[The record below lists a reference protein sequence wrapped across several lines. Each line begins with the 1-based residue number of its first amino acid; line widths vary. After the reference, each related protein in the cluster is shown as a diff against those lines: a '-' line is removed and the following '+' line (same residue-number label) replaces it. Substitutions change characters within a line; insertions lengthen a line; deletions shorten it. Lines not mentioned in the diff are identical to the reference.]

1 MYDFII
7 VGARCAGASLAIF
20 LGRLGYSILLIDKY
34 SSPGPTTSTHIIGEV
49 DIYERLGINLKMESV
64 GAPSL
69 TRVKVDLESNVF
81 ESDMFVTTRALG
93 MRREYL
99 DRFLLEEV
107 KKISTIDVLLESRV
121 IGLVKKDNKVI
132 GIRCKGTNG
141 AINNKYAKVTVGA
154 DGRNSTVAKNVNALA
169 TKKTSDKHLS
179 VYYSYIENIQPLP
192 IPTLEW
198 YWNKNNVVIC
208 NPIDKDLHCI
218 AIMASSEEK
227 DSLKLSKPEN
237 FINYLLQ
244 IKTLAPRIK
253 KPIIHGRIKGI
264 DHLTSHINHPFGD
277 GWVLA
282 GDASAHLHPISG
294 VGIDNAICTAEELSI
309 QLHDYMQGHKD
320 WTEAMRVYTQ
330 YRDERIDPQYE
341 ASLRTLSLAA
351 KQVSIENIE
360 YLKMFCTFPS
370 YLKKVAMESQQ
381 IINFINGGK

>member
-20 LGRLGYSILLIDKY
+20 LGRLGYSILLTDKY

-49 DIYERLGINLKMESV
+49 DIYERLGINKKMESV
-64 GAPSL
+64 GAPPL
-69 TRVKVDLESNVF
+69 TRVKVDLEGNVF
-81 ESDMFVTTRALG
+81 ESDMFVTKRALG
-93 MRREYL
+93 LRREYL
-99 DRFLLEEV
+99 DHFLLEEA
-107 KKISTIDVLLESRV
+107 KQISTIDVLLESRV
-121 IGLVKKDNKVI
+121 LDLLKRDNKVI
-132 GIRCKGTNG
+132 GIRCKSKNGT
-141 AINNKYAKVTVGA
+141 ISKKYAKVTVGA
-154 DGRNSTVAKNVNALA
+154 DGRYSSVARNVNALA
-169 TKKTSDKHLS
+169 TKKTSEKHLS
-179 VYYSYIENIQPLP
+179 VYYSYIENIQPLL

-198 YWNKNNVVIC
+198 YWHKNNVVIC
-208 NPIDKDLHCI
+208 NPIDKNLHCV

-237 FINYLLQ
+237 FIEYLSQLR
-244 IKTLAPRIK
+244 TLAPRLK
-253 KPIIHGRIKGI
+253 NPHIHGRIKGI
-264 DHLTSHINHPFGD
+264 DHLTSHINHPYGD

-309 QLHDYMQGHKD
+309 QLHDYMQGNKD
-320 WTEAMRVYTQ
+320 WTDAMKGYTQ
-330 YRDERIDPQYE
+330 YRDERIVPQFE

-351 KQVSIENIE
+351 EQAPMENIE